1 MKLRRRPKRKAEQ
14 ALDALAGATKIWS
27 ELQIGKRAGKGVAKA
42 QRIRLPSILKG
53 KSAKAIGAAAAAGGA
68 GAVVARKLKGD
79 GPQEYTGPPPSAAA
93 EAAVSAPDAPAPP
106 LTVAPEPDPSKG
118 VPAPG
123 LAALRDGAPKESSEP
138 AAGAAA
144 LRDGESAASEA
155 ADAGT
160 PDMQDA
166 ASEKPAAKKP
176 AKAEEPAGDDA
187 P

>member
-42 QRIRLPSILKG
+42 KRFRLPSILKG
-53 KSAKAIGAAAAAGGA
+53 KPAKAIGAAAAAGGA
-68 GAVVARKLKGD
+68 GAVVARKLKAD

-93 EAAVSAPDAPAPP
+93 GAASAPDAPAPP
-106 LTVAPEPDPSKG
+106 LAVAPQPDPSKG

-144 LRDGESAASEA
+144 LRDGESTASEV